1 MDFGQVNVI
10 NITIAIFLEG
20 VNFGRILCS
29 CVNLGCG
36 RGGKCLRNN
45 SDSRLIKLFTIN
57 IDICSFGASR
67 GGPLPPKKFGNPGER
82 LRKRKWD
89 LNELPKFEKNFYV
102 EHPEVARLTPVSH

>member
-1 MDFGQVNVI
+1 MDFGRMNVT
-10 NITIAIFLEG
+10 NITIAIFLKG

-29 CVNLGCG
+29 CVSLGWEG
-36 RGGKCLRNN
+36 WKMLKKRSN
-45 SDSRLIKLFTIN
+45 SRLIKLFIIN
-57 IDICSFGASR
+57 IDLCSFGASR